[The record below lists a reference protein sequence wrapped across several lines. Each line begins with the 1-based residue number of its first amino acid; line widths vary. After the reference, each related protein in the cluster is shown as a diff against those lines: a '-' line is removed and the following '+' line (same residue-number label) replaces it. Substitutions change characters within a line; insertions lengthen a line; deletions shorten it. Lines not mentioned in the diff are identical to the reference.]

1 MNNSR
6 NFVVDFVVRGDS
18 PDVMK
23 MVLVEEGDWSDT
35 DERLHAL
42 QQRMYDCIDAA
53 IDGQLFNSFPETK
66 GKKIVISV
74 DFYNAPYEK
83 ASDFFERFSRNVVL
97 IPSYSEALKSSGFIK
112 GIGFE
117 ADFNKLPK

>member
-1 MNNSR
+1 MNTSR
-6 NFVVDFVVRGDS
+6 NFMVDFIVKGDS

-23 MVLVEEGDWSDT
+23 MVLVEEGDWLDA
-35 DERLHAL
+35 DERLHSL

-53 IDGQLFNSFPETK
+53 IDGELFKSFPETK

-83 ASDFFERFSRNVVL
+83 ASDFFERFSRNALL
-97 IPSYSEALKSSGFIK
+97 IPSYSEALKSSNFIK
-112 GIGFE
+112 GIAFE
-117 ADFNKLPK
+117 ADFNNLPK